1 MALAVRT
8 GIPPAVWAAE
18 GARVIATAY
27 ELLDGQRAEHS
38 DRDGPQGPQMSG

>member
-8 GIPPAVWAAE
+8 GIPPSVWAAE

-27 ELLDGQRAEHS
+27 ELLDGSNDGRRA
-38 DRDGPQGPQMSG
+38 DDGPQMSG